1 VQPLDPVILEPPTLS
16 SQSEAEDPRTLP
28 DLPPVPDAS
37 TDDIPPDS
45 RAIVTTEIAD
55 MGGAERS
62 CLALAHWLYRQGIP
76 SHIVCYTDKVGLE
89 RFSTDPLSVVQL
101 RPEMT
106 ALRKIRSLGRYL
118 RSRTG
123 APPPLLSGYQTALHA
138 SAAGIRGFHTL
149 MHDTPSL
156 FSEASR
162 ATPLKNRV
170 KRILSDRMAAHGLRS
185 GGTTIVTSTYL
196 REDCRRTFGV
206 DAAIA
211 RMGGLP
217 STHSFCPHPVTGPL
231 RMLSVSRVETNKR
244 IDWILRA
251 LATLEQKPYPMS
263 AEIDWHLDIAGK
275 GSQLAHLQALA
286 KELGI
291 ADRVH
296 FQGFVTDTQ
305 LQQLY
310 HAADLFLM
318 PAVQGYGIPAIESLA
333 RGIPVLL
340 HRDSGVSDILL
351 DTPWATVLR
360 GGEPSLAPALKQ
372 AIDSVRHGHHLSAPL
387 PPIPTEDS
395 WAEQVAHLCDWV

>member
-1 VQPLDPVILEPPTLS
+1 MPG
-16 SQSEAEDPRTLP
+16 
-28 DLPPVPDAS
+28 AS
-37 TDDIPPDS
+37 TDDLPPDS
-45 RAIVTTEIAD
+45 RAIVTTEIVD

-62 CLALAHWLYRQGIP
+62 CLALAQWLYRRGVP
-76 SHIVCYTDKVGLE
+76 AHIVCYTDKVGLE
-89 RFSTDPLSVVQL
+89 RFSTSPLTVVQL
-101 RPEMT
+101 RPRMSG
-106 ALRKIRSLGRYL
+106 LPKIRSLGRYL
-118 RSRTG
+118 RSRIE

-156 FSEASR
+156 FSEGSG
-162 ATPLKNRV
+162 ATPLKSRLT
-170 KRILSDRMAAHGLRS
+170 RILSDRITAHGLRS

-217 STHSFCPHPVTGPL
+217 SSHSFRPRPVTASL
-231 RMLSVSRVETNKR
+231 RMLSVSRVESNKR

-263 AEIDWHLDIAGK
+263 AEIDWQLDIAGK
-275 GSQLAHLQALA
+275 GSQLAQLQALSQQ
-286 KELGI
+286 LGI
-291 ADRVH
+291 AGRVH

-310 HAADLFLM
+310 DAADLFLM

-351 DTPWATVLR
+351 DTPWATVFT
-360 GGEPSLAPALKQ
+360 GGEPSLTPALKQ
-372 AIDSVRHGHHLSAPL
+372 AIDSIRHGCHLSTPL

-395 WAEQVAHLCDWV
+395 WAEQVAHLCHWL

>member
-1 VQPLDPVILEPPTLS
+1 MPG
-16 SQSEAEDPRTLP
+16 
-28 DLPPVPDAS
+28 AS
-37 TDDIPPDS
+37 TDDLPPDS
-45 RAIVTTEIAD
+45 RAIVTTEIVD

-62 CLALAHWLYRQGIP
+62 CLALAHWLYRRGVP
-76 SHIVCYTDKVGLE
+76 AHIVCYTDKVGLE
-89 RFSTDPLSVVQL
+89 RFSTSPLTVVQL
-101 RPEMT
+101 RPRMS
-106 ALRKIRSLGRYL
+106 ALPKIRSLGRYL
-118 RSRTG
+118 RSRIE

-138 SAAGIRGFHTL
+138 SAAGIGGFHTL

-156 FSEASR
+156 FSEGSG
-162 ATPLKNRV
+162 ATPLKSRLT
-170 KRILSDRMAAHGLRS
+170 RILSDRITAHGLRS

-217 STHSFCPHPVTGPL
+217 SSHSFRPRPVTASL
-231 RMLSVSRVETNKR
+231 RMLSVSRVESNKR

-251 LATLEQKPYPMS
+251 LATLEQKPCPMS
-263 AEIDWHLDIAGK
+263 AEIDWQLDIAGK
-275 GSQLAHLQALA
+275 GSQLAQLQALSQQ
-286 KELGI
+286 LGI
-291 ADRVH
+291 AGRVH

-305 LQQLY
+305 LEQLY
-310 HAADLFLM
+310 DAADLFLM

-351 DTPWATVLR
+351 DTPWATVFT
-360 GGEPSLAPALKQ
+360 GGEPSLTPALKQ
-372 AIDSVRHGHHLSAPL
+372 AIDSIRHGRHLSTPL

-395 WAEQVAHLCDWV
+395 WAEQVAHLCHWL